1 MKLPSII
8 ALAALAWTVGAGVA
22 LAHHSFAMFDA
33 EHPIEVSGTVKE
45 FRFVSPHTL
54 LILEVKGTDGTTK
67 DWMLEGGAPG
77 LLVREGM
84 TSKSLKPGDEITAK
98 INPLHSGAAGG
109 SYQPA
114 LLKFKDGS
122 PVVAP
127 KYAARGVFRRLGQGA
142 AFRRKVSAA
151 QRPAFVHQPSRWEE

>member
-1 MKLPSII
+1 MKLQSVTT
-8 ALAALAWTVGAGVA
+8 LAALAWAIGAGAA
-22 LAHHSFAMFDA
+22 LAHHSFAIFDA
-33 EHPIEVSGTVKE
+33 EHPIEVSGVVKE

-54 LILEVKGTDGTTK
+54 LILEVKGKDGATAE
-67 DWMLEGGAPG
+67 WMLEGGAPG
-77 LLVREGM
+77 LLVRDGM

-109 SYQPA
+109 SYQPI

-127 KYAARGVFRRLGQGA
+127 K
-142 AFRRKVSAA
+142 
-151 QRPAFVHQPSRWEE
+151 

>member
-1 MKLPSII
+1 MRLKSTT
-8 ALAALAWTVGAGVA
+8 ALATLAFAAATGTA

-33 EHPIEVSGTVKE
+33 EHPIEITGTVKE

-54 LILEVKGTDGTTK
+54 LILEVKGADGVAK

-77 LLVREGM
+77 LLVRDGM
-84 TSKSLKPGDEITAK
+84 TGKSVKPGDEITAK

-109 SYQPA
+109 SYQPQ
-114 LLKFKDGS
+114 LLKFKDGR

-127 KYAARGVFRRLGQGA
+127 K
-142 AFRRKVSAA
+142 
-151 QRPAFVHQPSRWEE
+151 